1 MGRHY
6 IVNVEGFADK
16 QGSVDLEVAGVIG
29 IKGIMGVEGSA
40 MLKGSYR
47 SSVMHLRLLEGPPML
62 TSSSVACGGGGTA
75 CLGLR
80 TIICVW
86 DSVARELM
94 VNMVIGLGV
103 AKGRRWVGGTRGLL
117 ARPPTRA
124 AVFMLNAAM
133 MFLLGAELRTPAS
146 PARLRACSLRLLGLR
161 ERRSARAMGR
171 SPITYVLLSGYTFLP
186 RESSAEL
193 ATTYRRLTLRLTLRL
208 RRRPGCGVPWGCT
221 QELLFCNRKSAGAM
235 KTLQFEGEL
244 PRLGRAVFPS

>member
-16 QGSVDLEVAGVIG
+16 QGSVDLEDAGVIS

-62 TSSSVACGGGGTA
+62 TSSSVACDGGTA
-75 CLGLR
+75 CLVLR

-86 DSVARELM
+86 VSVARELM

-103 AKGRRWVGGTRGLL
+103 AKGRRWVGGTRGIL

-124 AVFMLNAAM
+124 AVVMLNAAM
-133 MFLLGAELRTPAS
+133 TILLGAELRTPAS

-208 RRRPGCGVPWGCT
+208 RRRPGCGVPWGCN
-221 QELLFCNRKSAGAM
+221 QELLFCIRKSAGAM
-235 KTLQFEGEL
+235 KTVQFEGEL